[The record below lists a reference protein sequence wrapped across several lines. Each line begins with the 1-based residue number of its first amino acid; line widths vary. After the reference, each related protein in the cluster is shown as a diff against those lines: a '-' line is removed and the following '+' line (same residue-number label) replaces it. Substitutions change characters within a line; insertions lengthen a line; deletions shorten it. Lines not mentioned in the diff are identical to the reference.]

1 MLPLETRKFLLD
13 ISQACNLLT
22 EFVSGKVF
30 GDYRRDALLRSAVE
44 RQFEIIGEALRRAL
58 QSQPGRATRISDTG
72 RIIAFRNRLTHAYAS
87 VADEV
92 VWGVIE
98 EYLPRLF
105 REVQEVLEESPSTEV
120 G

>member
-1 MLPLETRKFLLD
+1 
-13 ISQACNLLT
+13 
-22 EFVSGKVF
+22 
-30 GDYRRDALLRSAVE
+30 VE

-58 QSQPGRATRISDTG
+58 QSQPELATRISDRG

-105 REVQEVLEESPSTEV
+105 REVRAILEEPRSPEV

>member
-13 ISQACNLLT
+13 ISQACDLLT
-22 EFVSGKVF
+22 EFVLEKDF

-44 RQFEIIGEALRRAL
+44 RQFEIIGEALRRAI
-58 QSQPGRATRISDTG
+58 QSRPEVATRISDTG

-105 REVQEVLEESPSTEV
+105 REVRAMLEERPSPEV